1 MLSRELKTRC
11 CGSIVPARAAFADQ
25 GNRIYG
31 GAGFLGGEAWRAA
44 VGNVCERTVGFGRE
58 ALEGGG
64 VHQEDQI
71 PAAGRERR
79 ASREKEQLKRAAG
92 SARLEAQIRI
102 VAWPGSPKD
111 LIPRARNRDRITVFP
126 PN

>member
-1 MLSRELKTRC
+1 MKTRC
-11 CGSIVPARAAFADQ
+11 CGSIVPARAPFADQ

-31 GAGFLGGEAWRAA
+31 GADFLGGEAWRAA
-44 VGNVCERTVGFGRE
+44 VGNVCERIVGFGRE
-58 ALEGGG
+58 ALESGG
-64 VHQEDQI
+64 VHQQDQI

-79 ASREKEQLKRAAG
+79 ASRKKEQLKRAAG
-92 SARLEAQIRI
+92 SARLAAQIRI
-102 VAWPGSPKD
+102 VAWPGRRKD

>member
-31 GAGFLGGEAWRAA
+31 GADFLGGEAWRAA
-44 VGNVCERTVGFGRE
+44 VGNVCERIVGFGRE
-58 ALEGGG
+58 ALESGG
-64 VHQEDQI
+64 VHQQDQI

-79 ASREKEQLKRAAG
+79 ASRKKEQLKRRPKRKARGSDQNCGLAG
-92 SARLEAQIRI
+92 KQKRFDTA
-102 VAWPGSPKD
+102 G
-111 LIPRARNRDRITVFP
+111 
-126 PN
+126 